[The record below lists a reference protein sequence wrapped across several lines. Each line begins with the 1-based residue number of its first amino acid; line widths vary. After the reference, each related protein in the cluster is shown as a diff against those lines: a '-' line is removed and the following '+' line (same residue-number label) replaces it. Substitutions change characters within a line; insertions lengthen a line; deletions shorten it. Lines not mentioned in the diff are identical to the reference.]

1 MKMKSSLIALFRKKH
16 FIDIILEYFAG
27 IFIIL
32 EVDSEMKLKEGND
45 LVAQKQ
51 ARRFWRDGWT

>member
-16 FIDIILEYFAG
+16 FTDIILEYLAG

-45 LVAQKQ
+45 LGAQKQ
-51 ARRFWRDGWT
+51 ARRFWRDG